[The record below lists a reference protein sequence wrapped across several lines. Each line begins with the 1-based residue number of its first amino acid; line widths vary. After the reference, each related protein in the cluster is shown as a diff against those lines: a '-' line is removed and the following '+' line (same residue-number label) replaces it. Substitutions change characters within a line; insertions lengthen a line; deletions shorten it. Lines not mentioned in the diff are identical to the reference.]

1 MVYFIEHIRKVEKY
15 FLDRKYIAICST
27 QEKAEEVVEKFRTYE
42 GFEDFP
48 DGFKIK
54 RHFIDKVRTKARKE
68 RNMVYLLGFYREYA
82 DDTVDTDVLG
92 FFSTQKKAK
101 EYLKKYKAKH
111 LIKPKTRG
119 FYVERWRVDSNFHWE
134 GGFL

>member
-54 RHFIDKVRTKARKE
+54 RHFIDKVRTKTKKE
-68 RNMVYLLGFYREYA
+68 INKVYFLGLYREYA

-92 FFSTQKKAK
+92 FFR
-101 EYLKKYKAKH
+101 LKKKQKN
-111 LIKPKTRG
+111 I
-119 FYVERWRVDSNFHWE
+119 
-134 GGFL
+134 